1 MYFRCQIL
9 INGISYE
16 ATDDLKNWND
26 FELAYKRSNYDGV
39 LRSFST
45 KFEFVNRSYNLLKE
59 EYSKNYLSSS
69 AGIAFYKRNN
79 SWNWDKV
86 FQCALDFSSYSD
98 DGYTISINAIDDT
111 LAAIIKAKRNI
122 QYEYPVSELKPQS
135 LYYDGLKFQ
144 YEAKYVSGG
153 TTVEDD
159 ANLQYI
165 EHYGPLLPG
174 GEGKPI
180 VLGFP
185 LYILDNSELPKL
197 NSPLVFTDEPFS
209 SDGGVQPFAEA
220 LSDINITIKL
230 SFSFYVIGSTSN
242 GTVSSQIVLYIQ
254 RADGALEQKM
264 RAQHIAGNSP
274 TFVNENITSVLHKGD
289 TVRMELELNNSV
301 RPVAMTWTTYLRG
314 FSLSVNFQSRINP
327 VNIDVLL
334 LTTVAEKLLESMTD
348 SSDYSVDIYNY
359 VPGGITR
366 SRLSSCFIMPAES
379 ARNLPNAKLY
389 TSFKKFC
396 EFMEAEFGYVL
407 VIEGNNVTFIHRYA
421 LFDNYVV
428 KDLSDQIND
437 YEYSVNSSL
446 VNTSVKVGYDK
457 QDYDSI
463 NGRDEFRFT
472 NEFSTGLKLTDNT
485 LSFISPYRADAYGI
499 EFLVQKRGEDT
510 TDNDSDNDVFIVGC
524 QYATSAENGN
534 LLLDRPYSPSQ
545 LLGLI
550 SPDTMFNV
558 EYSPRFMLEANKAYI
573 GACTNM
579 LKFTSSDGNSNVSI
593 AGIKETDDFP
603 IDNRLFTV
611 GEVDVETSEVDVPS
625 NLSGLISLDY
635 NGETV
640 RGYIK
645 EMKINVGKT
654 ESVRYSLIVKE
665 IKS

>member
-16 ATDDLKNWND
+16 ATDDLKNWDD
-26 FELAYKRSNYDGV
+26 FELAYKRSDYDGV

-122 QYEYPVSELKPQS
+122 QYEYLVSELKPQS

-144 YEAKYVSGG
+144 YEAKYASGG

-165 EHYGPLLPG
+165 QFHGALLAEG
-174 GEGKPI
+174 GTRPAT
-180 VLGFP
+180 VSFP
-185 LYILDNSELPKL
+185 VYILDNSELPKRD
-197 NSPLVFTDEPFS
+197 SPLVFTDESFTT
-209 SDGGVQPFAEA
+209 DGSVQIFAEA
-220 LSDINITIKL
+220 LSNIDITLKL
-230 SFSFYVIGSTSN
+230 SFSFYVTADNAHGTAYADVVLFVKRAN
-242 GTVSSQIVLYIQ
+242 GDLARFGVW
-254 RADGALEQKM
+254 R
-264 RAQHIAGNSP
+264 HIAGNLP
-274 TFVNENITSVLHKGD
+274 TIVSELINISLNSGD
-289 TVRMELELNNSV
+289 SIGMDLLLYNSAT
-301 RPVAMTWTTYLRG
+301 PITMTWTTSLRG

-611 GEVDVETSEVDVPS
+611 GEVDVETSEVDIPS

-635 NGETV
+635 NGEAV
-640 RGYIK
+640 HGYIK

>member
-16 ATDDLKNWND
+16 ATDDLKNWDD
-26 FELAYKRSNYDGV
+26 FELAYKRSDYDGV

-122 QYEYPVSELKPQS
+122 QYEYLVSELKPQS

-165 EHYGPLLPG
+165 QFHGALQAEG
-174 GEGKPI
+174 GTRPAT
-180 VLGFP
+180 VSFP
-185 LYILDNSELPKL
+185 VYILDNSELPKRD
-197 NSPLVFTDEPFS
+197 SPLVFTDESFTT
-209 SDGGVQPFAEA
+209 DGSVQIFAEA
-220 LSDINITIKL
+220 LSNIDITLKL
-230 SFSFYVIGSTSN
+230 SFSFYVTADNAHGTAYADVVLFVKRAN
-242 GTVSSQIVLYIQ
+242 GDLARFGVW
-254 RADGALEQKM
+254 R
-264 RAQHIAGNSP
+264 HIAGNIP
-274 TFVNENITSVLHKGD
+274 TIVSELINISLNSGD
-289 TVRMELELNNSV
+289 SIGMALLLYNSAT
-301 RPVAMTWTTYLRG
+301 PITMTWTTYLRG

-534 LLLDRPYSPSQ
+534 LLLDRPYSSSQ

-550 SPDTMFNV
+550 SPDTMFNI

-611 GEVDVETSEVDVPS
+611 GEVDVETSEVDIPS

-635 NGETV
+635 NGEAV
-640 RGYIK
+640 HGYIK